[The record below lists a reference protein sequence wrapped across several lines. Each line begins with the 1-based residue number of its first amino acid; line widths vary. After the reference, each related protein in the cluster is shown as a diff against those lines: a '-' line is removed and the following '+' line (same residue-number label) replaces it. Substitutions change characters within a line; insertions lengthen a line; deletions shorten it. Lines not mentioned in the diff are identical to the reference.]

1 MKKYFT
7 YLLIALF
14 ILPTISFAEVSEI
27 LFVTEEQSIKTGTPS
42 SVITVKFQNSS
53 GEVGSMGETSDLFL
67 ESSSGTGEFSSN
79 AENWESIEKLTVNSN
94 WTSRSFYYRDSS
106 EGVFTISARLASR
119 SESGREFNTTQS
131 ITVSTEGAPTN
142 SGEVLGASINSG
154 SLSSGGQSASSVS
167 ITSSDSGKLEI
178 SAGSDR
184 LTSPGSP
191 IIFQAIIKKNTT
203 QGKPSFSWS
212 FGDGYVGEGS
222 RVSHVYKYPGDYV
235 VVLSAK
241 AGEVYSISR
250 VKVKVAESNF
260 SISET
265 EEYIEISNNSSS
277 EINLFQWKLT
287 SRGRGFI
294 FQPDTIVLPKS
305 KLRIDRALLSMKGE
319 KEETTLQNSEK
330 QTVVALE
337 GPLSRDLAS
346 QVKDLETQAY
356 SLVATAV
363 QNRLVTEKSAPV
375 VSSPL
380 PVVAT
385 EEVVWQEG
393 IIDEEAIVQ
402 EGDVIYESAKSES
415 IFSKLT
421 NFVKSVFSR

>member
-14 ILPTISFAEVSEI
+14 ILPTTSFAEVSEI
-27 LFVTEEQSIKTGTPS
+27 LFITEEQSIKTGTPS

-131 ITVSTEGAPTN
+131 ITISTEGAPTN

-154 SLSSGGQSASSVS
+154 SSSSGGQSASSVS